1 MAFWAQ
7 VYNKMTST
15 WVSTPDNLRYL
26 ITDFDKNLIII
37 RNILKALG
45 IENVEKLIER
55 IIKISLSLEDAFKIP
70 PDFDDSYMNI
80 GLDVQLK
87 LLQDKYPSAYSR
99 WAQTNSNM
107 KKLVEL
113 TLRYAYQPSSDALD
127 LNTIDPR
134 TYLWIRDFIRDNPQA
149 ILPTTWAQNITE
161 VRRFAHLGVQMPFDV
176 NNIDVTVAAN
186 VLHGITSA
194 VIHGLMN
201 FKDYFNEDM
210 QVNIIH

>member
-1 MAFWAQ
+1 MTFWAQ
-7 VYNKMTST
+7 VYNETTDVWS
-15 WVSTPDNLRYL
+15 STPDNLRYL
-26 ITDFDKNLIII
+26 ITDFDKNLVIVEKLL
-37 RNILKALG
+37 NALG
-45 IENVEKLIER
+45 IKNVDKLIDR
-55 IIKISLSLEDAFKIP
+55 IIKLSLSLDEIFEIP
-70 PDFDDSYMNI
+70 ADFDDSYMNI
-80 GLDVQLK
+80 GLGAQLK

-134 TYLWIRDFIRDNPQA
+134 TYLWMRDFIRDNPQA

-161 VRRFAHLGVQMPFDV
+161 VRKFAHLGVKTPFNV